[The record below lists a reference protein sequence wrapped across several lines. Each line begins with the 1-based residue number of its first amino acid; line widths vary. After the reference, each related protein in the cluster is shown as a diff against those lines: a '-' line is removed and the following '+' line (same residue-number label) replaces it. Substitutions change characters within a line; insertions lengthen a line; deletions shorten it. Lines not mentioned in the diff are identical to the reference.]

1 MLGAPLDAQSEAH
14 QCLSS
19 LGQGQINPQQALLQA
34 QTALDQA
41 QADPQWALVACMAL
55 WQQERYREAHE
66 LHSSYAHHFQN
77 DAAAWVIA
85 GMCARRLPDQQP
97 AAEQALRRA
106 IALEPDRVDAHYNLG
121 NLFNDA
127 DRYEE
132 AAESYHRSLR
142 LNANAPLTWHNLGI
156 ALREL
161 DQLDAADQAMRT
173 SVQLDPF
180 NADTWCHLGLVAH
193 ARQDYELSKRYY
205 LHSIQR
211 DGGHASSWTN
221 LGMSLLEEVK
231 PEEALPALRRGHSL
245 NPSSPDALFN
255 LALTLLLLG
264 DYEEG
269 WRLYESRFT
278 TNQFKDTVVPSSGPW
293 LTSMEQLDQLAEAGQ
308 PCLIWGEQGIG
319 DAIQFVRYL
328 PILQALQIPFAFAT
342 QPSLIPLFQQWG
354 PAGIQVLDQNKLE
367 EPWASAPHLALL
379 SLPRLMRSDL
389 ATIPMV
395 TPYLEPP
402 GPPPER
408 LLVPTPPGGIAIGLV
423 WASNPGN
430 KAMYRHK
437 SLPLELLL
445 PRLLPTLRNDL
456 IELHSLQV
464 GDDATQLAPWAEL
477 DGIHNWNGKLES
489 FSDTAHVVHQL
500 DLLISVDT
508 AVAHLAGALA
518 IPTWILLP
526 SNADFRWLHNRTDSP
541 WYEMVRLFRQPGT
554 NDWAGCIDQVIDALG
569 EVVGLDLE
577 RLAEVEG

>member
-1 MLGAPLDAQSEAH
+1 MGPDA
-14 QCLSS
+14 CLQA
-19 LGQGQINPQQALLQA
+19 LAQGQIDPQAILQQAEA
-34 QTALDQA
+34 ALERA
-41 QADPQWALVACMAL
+41 QADPRWALPACMAL
-55 WQQERYREAHE
+55 WRLERYAEAYE
-66 LHSSYAHHFQN
+66 LHCSYSHHFGTN
-77 DAAAWVIA
+77 VDAWVIA
-85 GMCARRLPDQQP
+85 GMCARRLLGHSQ
-97 AAEQALRRA
+97 AAEQAFQRA
-106 IALEPDRVDAHYNLG
+106 IALNPNRPDSHYNLG
-121 NLFNDA
+121 NLYNDNDQPEQA
-127 DRYEE
+127 VAAYRASLALE
-132 AAESYHRSLR
+132 A
-142 LNANAPLTWHNLGI
+142 NGPLVWHNLGI

-173 SVQLDPF
+173 SVQLDPS
-180 NADTWCHLGLVAH
+180 NADTWCNLGLVAH
-193 ARQDYELSKRYY
+193 ARQDFELSKRFY
-205 LHSIQR
+205 LHSIQL

-221 LGMSLLEEVK
+221 LGMSLLDEVK
-231 PEEALPALRRGHSL
+231 PEQALPALRRGHSL

-269 WRLYESRFT
+269 WRIYESRFT
-278 TNQFKDTVVPSSGPW
+278 TKQFKDTVVPSSGPW
-293 LTSMEQLDQLAEAGQ
+293 LTSIEELQQQAEAGQ
-308 PCLIWGEQGIG
+308 PCLIWSEQGIG

-342 QPSLIPLFQQWG
+342 RPCLVPLFRQWG
-354 PAGIQVLDQNKLE
+354 PPGITVLDDTQLQP
-367 EPWASAPHLALL
+367 PWTEAPHLAQL
-379 SLPRLMRSDL
+379 SLPRQMRSDL

-402 GPPPER
+402 GPPPEP

-445 PRLLPTLRNDL
+445 PRLLPALRNDL

-464 GDDATQLAPWAEL
+464 GDDAIQLAPWAEL
-477 DGIHNWNGKLES
+477 EGIHNWNGKLDN
-489 FSDTAHVVHQL
+489 FSDTAHVMHQL